1 MIKRCNAL
9 SAFLCFYLF
18 SFPTG
23 NTAPVS
29 DKLPEIHLVTD
40 ISGNMKHTA
49 PNNQRVNAIRMFH
62 YLANKD
68 SSRSIKIDPS
78 IHEFTLVFQK
88 NSAVKD
94 LYLTNPEGKKRSI
107 TKEDHGILATKHYEV
122 IKIKEPLPG
131 EWILSGPKRQMER
144 VIILTDIKLNT
155 NFTTGVYF
163 DKELLTLNGSI
174 AARGKTITSNMI
186 TEHMKMNL
194 ELKNKNHKFSYVIP
208 YGARGLFGNNLIM
221 NIPADTYK
229 ATWSANNNYLSRE
242 RQFMIVVQNLPFDL
256 AINKE
261 HDSLMIHLL
270 KPDLIKE
277 NSVAIKIIYKDVPK
291 EFPLKQDKL
300 IWVYNLKSLCHSSD
314 FSEADVLIQLSAAT
328 TSGRNVLFKLFL
340 NGQLCGKP
348 GINKIRDEL

>member
-18 SFPTG
+18 SFTTG
-23 NTAPVS
+23 NTAPAT
-29 DKLPEIHLVTD
+29 DKLPEIHLVAD
-40 ISGNMKHTA
+40 MKRHTA
-49 PNNQRVNAIRMFH
+49 PKNQRVNAIRRFH

-68 SSRSIKIDPS
+68 SSRSIKIYPS

-88 NSAVKD
+88 KSMVKD
-94 LYLTNPEGKKRSI
+94 LYLTNPEGKKQSI
-107 TKEDHGILATKHYEV
+107 AKEDNGILAIAHYEV

-131 EWILSGPKRQMER
+131 EWILSGPKQQMER
-144 VIILTDIKLNT
+144 VIILTDVKLNT

-174 AARGKTITSNMI
+174 AAGGKTITSAMI

-194 ELKNKNHKFSYVIP
+194 KLKNKSNKFSYVIP
-208 YGARGLFGNNLIM
+208 YAARGLFGNNLIM
-221 NIPADTYK
+221 DIPADTYK
-229 ATWSANNNYLSRE
+229 ATWSANSNYLSRE
-242 RQFMIVVQNLPFDL
+242 RQFMIVVHDLPFDL

-277 NSVAIKIIYKDVPK
+277 NSVAIKIIYKDAPK

-300 IWVYNLKSLCHSSD
+300 IWVYNLESLCHSSD
-314 FSEADVLIQLSAAT
+314 FSEADVLIQLSADT

-348 GINKIRDEL
+348 G